1 MTISIEK
8 IRFGDP
14 DALHEYM
21 RQEKEGSRVL
31 FNSFIAPPKANVSQL
46 ENGSKFFIVGPKGS
60 GKTTILLHLREVLG
74 VKNSALILFKSK
86 IRQEDRS
93 KLDKMTRT
101 IVVEDQGN
109 FTVETDYRTVWEW
122 YILKNTFR
130 LINPSDVQEGIDYF
144 QDVSLLLEADQKKFN
159 TLFDTMKV
167 EGVKGKVNLSVNVG
181 ALKSEIGAEIEARR
195 KDIGDNSIDLLD
207 LVRLS
212 QEALKNIKLKDD
224 VSVRLYIDELEF
236 FLEEMGSGERDRRMV
251 RDLIFSVYSMNQTFH
266 EAGIDALCYASVR
279 SEVIHSFPG
288 SSSELNKIMRSFS
301 VSLNWEP
308 AAGQPSSIME
318 IFRRKIEN
326 SEIEE
331 GEFPSSDPWSK
342 YFPAEIGEKDTQR
355 FLLDMGSHRP
365 RGVLLCLLSAAE
377 RAWGRTEFIESDFED
392 NDNSFAQAM
401 LDEFKDELS
410 ANLFD
415 YEIDAAFSI
424 LRGRHYVFDLPEFT
438 RRTNEASGTI
448 ASVNRLKSSKR
459 GEFVVAAL
467 YRPGVIGNFF
477 KNEQNGLP
485 RQTWAAR
492 GYPDPILDKPF
503 IVHQSL
509 QRLLDMV

>member
-1 MTISIEK
+1 MNISVDK

-21 RQEKEGSRVL
+21 RQEKDGSRVL
-31 FNSFIAPPKANVSQL
+31 FNSFTSPPKANISQL

-60 GKTTILLHLREVLG
+60 GKTTILLHLRHIIGEE
-74 VKNSALILFKSK
+74 NSALILFKSK
-86 IRQEDRS
+86 IRSEDRS

-101 IVVEDQGN
+101 IVVEDQGK
-109 FTVETDYRTVWEW
+109 FAVETDYRTVWEW
-122 YILKNTFR
+122 FILKNVFR
-130 LINPSDVQEGIDYF
+130 LIKPSDVRDGKDYF
-144 QDVSLLLEADQKKFN
+144 QDVSLLLQADQRKFN
-159 TLFDTMKV
+159 TLFDSMKI
-167 EGVKGKVNLSVNVG
+167 EGAKGKVSLSINVG

-195 KDIGDNSIDLLD
+195 KDDGGNSVDLLD

-212 QEALKNIKLKDD
+212 QEALKSIKLKDG
-224 VSVRLYIDELEF
+224 VKVRLYIDELEF

-251 RDLIFSVYSMNQTFH
+251 RDLIFSAYSMNQTFH
-266 EAGIDALCYASVR
+266 ESGIDALCYASIR

-288 SSSELNKIMRSFS
+288 SSNELNKIMKSFS
-301 VSLNWEP
+301 VNLNWEP
-308 AAGQPSSIME
+308 APGQSSSILE
-318 IFRRKIEN
+318 IFRKKIEN

-331 GEFPSSDPWSK
+331 GEIPTPDPWSS
-342 YFPAEIGEKDTQR
+342 YFPAAVKDKEFQR

-365 RGVLLCLLSAAE
+365 RGVLLCLLAAAD
-377 RAWGRTEFIESDFED
+377 RAWGKTAFSEDDFDD

-415 YEIDAAFSI
+415 YEIDAAISI
-424 LRGRHYVFDLPEFT
+424 LRGKHYIFDLEIFT
-438 RRTNEASGTI
+438 GRINEAASTI
-448 ASVNRLKSSKR
+448 DTVRRLKNSR
-459 GEFVVAAL
+459 RPEFVVSAL
-467 YRPGVIGNFF
+467 YRAGVIGNFF
-477 KNEQNGLP
+477 KAEGSGLQ

-503 IVHQSL
+503 IVHQSI

>member
-1 MTISIEK
+1 MNISIEK

-31 FNSFIAPPKANVSQL
+31 FNSFIAPPKANISQL
-46 ENGSKFFIVGPKGS
+46 ESGSKFFVVGPKGS
-60 GKTTILLHLREVLG
+60 GKTTILLHLREILG
-74 VKNSALILFKSK
+74 DKHSALILFKSK
-86 IRQEDRS
+86 IRPEDRS

-109 FTVETDYRTVWEW
+109 FAVETDYRTVWEW
-122 YILKNTFR
+122 YILKNIFR
-130 LINPSDVQEGIDYF
+130 LIDPSDVQDGVGYF

-159 TLFDTMKV
+159 TLFDSMKV

-195 KDIGDNSIDLLD
+195 KDAGDSTLDLLD

-224 VSVRLYIDELEF
+224 VKVRLYIDELEF

-251 RDLIFSVYSMNQTFH
+251 RDLIFSVYSMNQTFY

-279 SEVIHSFPG
+279 SEVIYSFPG

-308 AAGQPSSIME
+308 APGNPSSITE

-331 GEFPSSDPWSK
+331 GEVPTPDPWSS
-342 YFPAEIGEKDTQR
+342 YFPETINDKDTQR

-377 RAWGRTEFIESDFED
+377 RAWGKTAFTEDDFED
-392 NDNSFAQAM
+392 SDNSFAQAM

-424 LRGRHYVFDLPEFT
+424 LRGRHYVFDLPEFI
-438 RRTNEASGTI
+438 RRMNSASEAI
-448 ASVNRLKSSKR
+448 ASVRRLKQSR
-459 GEFVVAAL
+459 RAEFVVAAL
-467 YRPGVIGNFF
+467 YRSGVVGNFF
-477 KNEQNGLP
+477 KNEGSGLQ
-485 RQTWAAR
+485 RQTWASR

-509 QRLLDMV
+509 QKLLDMV